1 MVVEWNRVSMTVRLV
16 AEESEGRGGEMH
28 IEQQR
33 AVETIVKYSTLMSF
47 FSSLGN
53 ILSQRDRKSVV

>member
-33 AVETIVKYSTLMSF
+33 AVETIVKYST
-47 FSSLGN
+47 
-53 ILSQRDRKSVV
+53 DRKSVV